1 MLSEATL
8 MDVLRQGLLA
18 SVQISAPILGVGLAV
33 GLAIG
38 LIQALTS
45 IQELTLT
52 FVPKLGAILVAFWM
66 SLGMMTRIL
75 EEFFGGRIIPLIS
88 GGAS

>member
-1 MLSEATL
+1 MLSESTL
-8 MDVLRQGLLA
+8 MDILRQGLLA
-18 SVQISAPILGVGLAV
+18 SVQISAPVLGVGLAA

-52 FVPKLGAILVAFWM
+52 FVPKLGAILIAFWM
-66 SLGMMTRIL
+66 SMGMMTRIL
-75 EEFFGGRIIPLIS
+75 DEFFSTRIIPLIAN
-88 GGAS
+88 GGT